1 MACSVY
7 AWGIIS
13 EHAKELS
20 CKAADTSVVI
30 SWLDWVFTS
39 LEYDFPWPLD
49 ELKEIVRAAN
59 VCLGTMMRGGR
70 KLSLDDWFVAVSSG
84 QDFIKRWF
92 RLARA
97 GVDMGRP
104 YLAKVRPKH
113 HAFQHMIDFL
123 QVSESRANP
132 AYDACFMDED
142 CLVRSVD
149 TVQVSTLQYVA
160 SVFIIRRRT
169 M

>member
-1 MACSVY
+1 M
-7 AWGIIS
+7 
-13 EHAKELS
+13 LS
-20 CKAADTSVVI
+20 
-30 SWLDWVFTS
+30 
-39 LEYDFPWPLD
+39 
-49 ELKEIVRAAN
+49 
-59 VCLGTMMRGGR
+59 
-70 KLSLDDWFVAVSSG
+70 
-84 QDFIKRWF
+84 
-92 RLARA
+92 ARR
-97 GVDMGRP
+97 VDMGRP

-149 TVQVSTLQYVA
+149 TLQVSTLQYVA
-160 SVFIIRRRT
+160 SVFIIRCRT

>member
-1 MACSVY
+1 
-7 AWGIIS
+7 
-13 EHAKELS
+13 
-20 CKAADTSVVI
+20 
-30 SWLDWVFTS
+30 
-39 LEYDFPWPLD
+39 
-49 ELKEIVRAAN
+49 
-59 VCLGTMMRGGR
+59 MRGGR

-97 GVDMGRP
+97 GVGMGRP

-123 QVSESRANP
+123 QVSE
-132 AYDACFMDED
+132 F
-142 CLVRSVD
+142 
-149 TVQVSTLQYVA
+149 STLQYVA
-160 SVFIIRRRT
+160 SVFIIQRRT